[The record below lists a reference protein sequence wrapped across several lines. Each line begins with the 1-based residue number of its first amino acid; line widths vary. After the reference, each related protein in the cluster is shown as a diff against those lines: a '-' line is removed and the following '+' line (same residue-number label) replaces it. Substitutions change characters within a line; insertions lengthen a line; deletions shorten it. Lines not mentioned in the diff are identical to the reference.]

1 MLWKGDVM
9 SLYRNID
16 SEENMALIEEFRSAI
31 KRNYTINNE
40 LYNEYNVKRGLRNAN
55 GTGVLVGLTRIGDVH
70 AYIMDE
76 NEKVPVEGR
85 LLYRG
90 IDINDF
96 VEGFQRDRRFGF
108 EECCYLLLFGELPTR
123 EQLEAFTRL
132 LSENRRLPDGFT
144 RDLILKAP
152 SKDIMI
158 MLSRSLLAMYSYD
171 QDPDDTSIG
180 NVLRQCIG
188 IVAYLPTL
196 AAYAYQ
202 ALAHYH
208 YNQNLHINSP
218 QPGMGTAE
226 NLLHMLR
233 PDGKFTELEAEVLD
247 LALVL
252 HAEHGGGNNST
263 FTIHVVS
270 STGTDTYS
278 ALAAAIGSLKGP
290 RHGGANI
297 KVMQMMEDIKQ
308 NITDWEDEDE
318 VYEYLK
324 KILRKEAF
332 DRSGL
337 IYGTGHAV
345 YTLSD
350 PRAVLLKK
358 RAADLAK
365 EKEMEKEFSLYN
377 LIEKLAPKAFF
388 EVKQTD
394 KFLCA
399 NVDFYSGFVYRML
412 NIPADYYTPIFACG
426 RMPGWCAHRMEE
438 LLCGGRIIRP
448 AYKNVSGKVDYKSL
462 SER

>member
-1 MLWKGDVM
+1 M

-55 GTGVLVGLTRIGDVH
+55 GTGVLVGLTRIGYVH

-158 MLSRSLLAMYSYD
+158 MLSRSMLAMYSYD

-188 IVAYLPTL
+188 IVAYLPISGIRL
-196 AAYAYQ
+196 
-202 ALAHYH
+202 
-208 YNQNLHINSP
+208 
-218 QPGMGTAE
+218 PGACP
-226 NLLHMLR
+226 LSLQS
-233 PDGKFTELEAEVLD
+233 KF
-247 LALVL
+247 
-252 HAEHGGGNNST
+252 
-263 FTIHVVS
+263 
-270 STGTDTYS
+270 
-278 ALAAAIGSLKGP
+278 
-290 RHGGANI
+290 
-297 KVMQMMEDIKQ
+297 
-308 NITDWEDEDE
+308 
-318 VYEYLK
+318 
-324 KILRKEAF
+324 
-332 DRSGL
+332 
-337 IYGTGHAV
+337 
-345 YTLSD
+345 
-350 PRAVLLKK
+350 
-358 RAADLAK
+358 
-365 EKEMEKEFSLYN
+365 
-377 LIEKLAPKAFF
+377 
-388 EVKQTD
+388 
-394 KFLCA
+394 
-399 NVDFYSGFVYRML
+399 
-412 NIPADYYTPIFACG
+412 
-426 RMPGWCAHRMEE
+426 
-438 LLCGGRIIRP
+438 
-448 AYKNVSGKVDYKSL
+448 AYKQPSTWDEYG
-462 SER
+462 